1 MKNIF
6 YIIIILLFFKNIIAR
21 ELGETEITAEDGIE
35 VFQHE
40 KFYLLKENVEIIS
53 DNFNLKAD
61 IVKAYFD
68 KDLYDIINIY
78 AEGSAKLDSNEKN
91 LKASSNII
99 EFTLKDEI
107 IKLTGKNSELI
118 LNNSYMLSDGM
129 IEVNN
134 LSGTFFL
141 NGENSKLN
149 NEDILI
155 NGNNIT
161 GKFSS
166 NTNLNEIIELN
177 VEDKIISNIKTKNIE
192 MFSLK
197 ASYNKE
203 KNIIELLE
211 KVRVIRG
218 NEIITGDYGY
228 VDLSNNSYKVSS
240 DNSGKVKVLISQDN
254 E

>member
-1 MKNIF
+1 
-6 YIIIILLFFKNIIAR
+6 
-21 ELGETEITAEDGIE
+21 
-35 VFQHE
+35 
-40 KFYLLKENVEIIS
+40 
-53 DNFNLKAD
+53 
-61 IVKAYFD
+61 
-68 KDLYDIINIY
+68 
-78 AEGSAKLDSNEKN
+78 
-91 LKASSNII
+91 
-99 EFTLKDEI
+99 
-107 IKLTGKNSELI
+107 
-118 LNNSYMLSDGM
+118 MLSDGM
-129 IEVNN
+129 IEVNY